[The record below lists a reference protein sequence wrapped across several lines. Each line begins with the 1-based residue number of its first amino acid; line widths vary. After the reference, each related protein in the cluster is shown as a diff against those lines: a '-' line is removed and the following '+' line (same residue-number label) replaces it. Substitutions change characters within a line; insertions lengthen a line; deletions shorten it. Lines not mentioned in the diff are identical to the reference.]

1 MVKLN
6 KTKILTTLKIA
17 TLLQQK
23 EILKFFLS
31 LLNNQRNLHL
41 HAKISQ
47 N

>member
-6 KTKILTTLKIA
+6 KTKILTTLA

-31 LLNNQRNLHL
+31 ILSNQRHLHL